1 MQTGP
6 EAMKTAAEQMSTA
19 SNQAF
24 EQMSTA
30 GNQAFK
36 DTVEKSLAA
45 LNELNTLSKRNLE
58 AMVASVTAATK
69 GAESLGAQAMTYSKR
84 SVEDGVAASKALAGA
99 KSMQEVVELQTA
111 YAKTALETYLAEM
124 NKMSETV
131 AASVKDSLAP
141 LNERVTAVMERAQ
154 SVR

>member
-1 MQTGP
+1 MDMNTSSD
-6 EAMKTAAEQMSTA
+6 AMKASVEQAT
-19 SNQAF
+19 
-24 EQMSTA
+24 TA

-36 DTVEKSLAA
+36 DTVEKSLAG
-45 LNELNTLSKRNLE
+45 LNELNAISKRNME
-58 AMVASVTAATK
+58 ALVASMTAATK
-69 GAESLGAQAMTYSKR
+69 GAEQVGSQAMSYSKR
-84 SVEDGVAASKALAGA
+84 SMEDGVAASKALATA

-124 NKMSETV
+124 NRMSETV

>member
-1 MQTGP
+1 MDNGAD
-6 EAMKTAAEQMSTA
+6 AMKATV
-19 SNQAF
+19 

-36 DTVEKSLAA
+36 DTVEKSLSA
-45 LNELNTLSKRNLE
+45 LNELNSLSKRNLE

-69 GAESLGAQAMTYSKR
+69 GAESVGAQAMNYSKR
-84 SVEDGVAASKALAGA
+84 SVEDGVAATKALTSA
-99 KSMQEVVELQTA
+99 KSLQEVVELQTA

-124 NKMSETV
+124 NRMSETV
-131 AASVKDSLAP
+131 ASSVKDSLAP

>member
-1 MQTGP
+1 MDMNNP
-6 EAMKTAAEQMSTA
+6 AEAMRNTVEQAT
-19 SNQAF
+19 
-24 EQMSTA
+24 TA

-36 DTVEKSLAA
+36 DTVEKSLAG
-45 LNELNTLSKRNLE
+45 LNELNALSKRNLE
-58 AMVASVTAATK
+58 AMVASMTAATK
-69 GAESLGAQAMTYSKR
+69 GAESVGSQAMNYSKR
-84 SVEDGVAASKALAGA
+84 SMEDGVAAAKALASA

-124 NKMSETV
+124 NRMSESV

-141 LNERVTAVMERAQ
+141 LNERVTAVMEKAQ